1 MVSES
6 TELQSFKKD
15 TDALGALAGMYIFLY
30 CHGLGRTSSEM
41 DGHHDAP
48 VATAPPPP
56 LRYGCAFFLSFFLR
70 FSFLYFILLNSLKY
84 WQTNLGA
91 QDAYQYTNC
100 VCVSTYTY
108 YRHPVME
115 EAEKKKNFRFFSFV
129 FVQRAW

>member
-48 VATAPPPP
+48 VATAPP
-56 LRYGCAFFLSFFLR
+56 LVL
-70 FSFLYFILLNSLKY
+70 
-84 WQTNLGA
+84 W
-91 QDAYQYTNC
+91 
-100 VCVSTYTY
+100 
-108 YRHPVME
+108 M
-115 EAEKKKNFRFFSFV
+115 RFFSFLLLKI
-129 FVQRAW
+129 FFSLFYFIEFS